1 MIWAV
6 PVLAATLTRV
16 VSRKKALAVPS
27 VQTACKHSR
36 TMRSVCREQTDEE
49 IVRLSKR
56 SSTRSPRRS
65 SRTSTGEIIRPSLAT
80 AL

>member
-1 MIWAV
+1 VICAV
-6 PVLAATLTRV
+6 PVLAATRRRV

-27 VQTACKHSR
+27 VQTACKHCCTSR
-36 TMRSVCREQTDEE
+36 NAAREAIDEAM
-49 IVRLSKR
+49 VRLSKR

-65 SRTSTGEIIRPSLAT
+65 SRTSTGEIIFPPLAM